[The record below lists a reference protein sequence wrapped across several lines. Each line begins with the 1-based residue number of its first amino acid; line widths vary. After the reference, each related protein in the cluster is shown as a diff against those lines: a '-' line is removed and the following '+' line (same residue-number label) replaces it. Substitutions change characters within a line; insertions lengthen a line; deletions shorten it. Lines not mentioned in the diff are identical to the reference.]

1 MLHSSPPGMTLRN
14 DCCRHPPNRPPPP
27 SSVFTPHQPE
37 PAPDPAPAPAPAPA
51 PHPHPPST
59 ATQIYTPANPNGNG
73 PSHLLS
79 AYLAPSQSTMD
90 ARSGP
95 GSRTTLPLTIP
106 RLPSMAGHSNPY
118 LQRNRNGRSAVYEE
132 DVDVADE
139 NDVDAGVAA
148 TDGENAFF
156 ILLRL
161 SFVVPPF
168 SLFAALYTLFT
179 LLFLLLTSPLRL
191 CPPNRGPFF
200 KHPLSTQISSLL
212 LPLLHSHQRLIDPH
226 RKPPLHPHLHN
237 DGRRYKKKHRHDID
251 YRQKPATTTDMHHA
265 PCPSASIPCFSP
277 PPPTPAPPHPHPHP
291 HPPQQQQ
298 QPQPSTH
305 SHSHFPTLLVLILI
319 HLLSPFLLAPLLLAM
334 WIASFFWVFAMI
346 VGNPDGTERRDDGRV
361 AVLGVRNW
369 WAGWLGRGRRRE
381 RGDEGFDF

>member
-1 MLHSSPPGMTLRN
+1 MLHSSPPGTTLRN
-14 DCCRHPPNRPPPP
+14 DCCHPPNRPPPR
-27 SSVFTPHQPE
+27 SVCTPHLPE
-37 PAPDPAPAPAPAPA
+37 PEPAPAPAPA
-51 PHPHPPST
+51 PHPHPHPPST
-59 ATQIYTPANPNGNG
+59 TTQIYTPANLHGNG

-79 AYLAPSQSTMD
+79 AYLAPSQPIKD

-106 RLPSMAGHSNPY
+106 PLASMAGHSNPS
-118 LQRNRNGRSAVYEE
+118 LQRNRNGWSAVYEE
-132 DVDVADE
+132 DVDVDVNMADAD
-139 NDVDAGVAA
+139 DVDAGVAA

-200 KHPLSTQISSLL
+200 KHPFSTQISSLL

-226 RKPPLHPHLHN
+226 RIVPSHPHLHSG
-237 DGRRYKKKHRHDID
+237 GRRYKKRHRHDID
-251 YRQKPATTTDMHHA
+251 YRQKPATTTDMHH
-265 PCPSASIPCFSP
+265 PPGPSASIPCFPPP
-277 PPPTPAPPHPHPHP
+277 PPPTPAHPHPHPHP
-291 HPPQQQQ
+291 HPLQQQQ
-298 QPQPSTH
+298 QTLPSIHSH
-305 SHSHFPTLLVLILI
+305 SHSHFPTLLVLVLI
-319 HLLSPFLLAPLLLAM
+319 HLLSPFLLAPLLLAT

-361 AVLGVRNW
+361 AVLG
-369 WAGWLGRGRRRE
+369 
-381 RGDEGFDF
+381 